1 VRFHVTPSHLFY
13 GLSGVSF
20 SPESPSKSTNNDEDT
35 MANIWRDA
43 VPTSTVLRSSPT
55 SECER
60 YFVPAGTLVFYD
72 AVEQQTVTIAIES
85 AGAYIPDCS
94 SNALNDEIPDAL
106 IDSSKPFQEP
116 FYGSVIPIAYT
127 ISATTLVAWLL
138 FILLLIAQKK
148 RPWFQTFMTLFVA
161 TSLTVFLA
169 KTTRVLENQYDMG
182 YHDAEELRHSIF
194 GSMAFRVLEVLSVL
208 IVWMAHLQVLLRMFK
223 RSKERLIIKWAGVIL
238 AVIDCTFWCLTN
250 FLVPYHTDNYLIR
263 DIIPV
268 LAYLFQITIQVV
280 YAGAVLIYSIRKR
293 KFAYHRKS
301 LITAF
306 ISIAAVLMPLI
317 FFILDLA
324 EYWITGWSEFIRWV
338 SDAAASV
345 VVWEWIDL
353 IEKLEREEQKNGV
366 LGRQIYEE
374 NDIDL
379 RGKSK
384 MSTTNIDT
392 GNGSDGDA
400 PGEGGVSSGM
410 DSTDNTGHMISKRYN
425 RRNFFSLFSQ
435 GVGNTW
441 VVSRASSAASA
452 STSYGGEIRLSTLGS
467 SSRPTPTTNNDI
479 SSRPVTIS
487 PIHPNQHYHQPP
499 QQQYQHHHQLQN
511 FPQHAPG
518 LSPTPEGMVAPPAGE
533 GTPPVLPMVRHIHPM
548 RRSMK
553 RPAPSHGSS
562 SVPSTPTGMTNRTDP
577 MDATIAVTTVGP
589 SSAENTEAPGAS
601 GSRNSNNSHSLPA
614 TSNDNDPRNDNDHDD
629 DDDDEYTLLRSGTV
643 DAPPSFE
650 PIPGFSVGDYWD
662 DKQR

>member
-1 VRFHVTPSHLFY
+1 
-13 GLSGVSF
+13 
-20 SPESPSKSTNNDEDT
+20 

-43 VPTSTVLRSSPT
+43 VPTSTVLHSSPT

-72 AVEQQTVTIAIES
+72 AVEQQTITIAIES
-85 AGAYIPDCS
+85 AGAYIPDCN
-94 SNALNDEIPDAL
+94 SNSLSDEIPDAL
-106 IDSSKPFQEP
+106 IDSTKPFQEP

-169 KTTRVLENQYDMG
+169 KTTSVLEEQYDMG

-194 GSMAFRVLEVLSVL
+194 GSMSFRVLEVLSVL
-208 IVWMAHLQVLLRMFK
+208 IVWMAHLQVLLRMFE
-223 RSKERLIIKWAGVIL
+223 RSKERLIIKWAGVVL

-345 VVWEWIDL
+345 VVWEWIDV

-379 RGKSK
+379 RNKTK
-384 MSTTNIDT
+384 TKTSTTNVDT
-392 GNGSDGDA
+392 GSGSDGDV
-400 PGEGGVSSGM
+400 PGESGVSSGL
-410 DSTDNTGHMISKRYN
+410 DPTENTGHMISKRYN

-441 VVSRASSAASA
+441 VVSRASSTASA
-452 STSYGGEIRLSTLGS
+452 STSYGGEIRLSTLGP
-467 SSRPTPTTNNDI
+467 SSRPTPTTNNDT

-487 PIHPNQHYHQPP
+487 PIHPNQH
-499 QQQYQHHHQLQN
+499 HHQLQTL
-511 FPQHAPG
+511 PQHAPG
-518 LSPTPEGMVAPPAGE
+518 LSPTPEGMVAPPPGE
-533 GTPPVLPMVRHIHPM
+533 STPPVLPMVRHIHPM
-548 RRSMK
+548 RRSIK
-553 RPAPSHGSS
+553 RPAPGNSS
-562 SVPSTPTGMTNRTDP
+562 TSVPSTPTGTTNRTDT
-577 MDATIAVTTVGP
+577 MDAAVAVTMTSQ
-589 SSAENTEAPGAS
+589 SSAENTEAPVAS
-601 GSRNSNNSHSLPA
+601 GSRNSNNSHAPA
-614 TSNDNDPRNDNDHDD
+614 ASSNDNDPHNDNDHDDGD
-629 DDDDEYTLLRSGTV
+629 DDDDEYTILHSGPV

-650 PIPGFSVGDYWD
+650 PNPGFSVGDYWD
-662 DKQR
+662 DKQG